1 MSRDADLLEQAH
13 SRALSRV
20 DLSDDGADDEPPR
33 RPRRPIQRT
42 WMAIAPAIGLALIFG
57 IWEAYVRIWN
67 VRRLTLPTPSSI
79 LVHVVHSP
87 GFYWRQSQVTL
98 HEAALGLLIGF
109 LAAMVVA
116 TLMAHSRFAARAAM
130 PVIVLLQAM
139 PVAVLAPVFLIWFG
153 FNVWPKVL
161 VAALFTF
168 IPFAFNAYTGLRDV
182 DPNALELMRS
192 VSASR
197 RAIFFK
203 LRLPHSLPYLFSAG
217 RICIGLALVGAVV
230 GEMFAGS
237 TAGLGNTAR
246 IAQTRLL
253 IDQLWG
259 SIFVLAFI
267 GVLFNLLLSAIEA
280 RVLRWQNAQSRR
292 R

>member
-1 MSRDADLLEQAH
+1 MIVA
-13 SRALSRV
+13 
-20 DLSDDGADDEPPR
+20 
-33 RPRRPIQRT
+33 PIV
-42 WMAIAPAIGLALIFG
+42 GLALLFG
-57 IWEAYVRIWN
+57 AWEFYVRVWN

-79 LVHVVHSP
+79 LVHVVDSP
-87 GFYWRQSQVTL
+87 GFYWRQSQITL
-98 HEAALGLLIGF
+98 KEAGLGLLIGF

-116 TLMAHSRFAARAAM
+116 TLMAHSRFIERASM
-130 PVIVLLQAM
+130 PVIVLFQAM

-153 FNVWPKVL
+153 FNIWPKVL

-168 IPFAFNAYTGLRDV
+168 VPFVFNAFTGLRSV
-182 DPNALELMRS
+182 DANALELMQS

-197 RAIFFK
+197 REIFRK
-203 LRLPHSLPYLFSAG
+203 LRVPHSLPYLFSAG
-217 RICIGLALVGAVV
+217 RICIGLSLVGAVV

-237 TAGLGNTAR
+237 TGGLGNTAR

-267 GVLFNLLLSAIEA
+267 GVALNLLLAAIES
-280 RVLRWQNAQSRR
+280 RVLRWHGSQNRGR
-292 R
+292 